1 VKIRD
6 YRGLLAVFV
15 AAALGIG
22 LLCSVSGM
30 AIQDLNESTT
40 GVDLAPGDIVDAAVS
55 NLNTVGALTMQAF
68 AELIPTSTP
77 TRPPTITS
85 SPSITVTPLTPTAFR
100 FPTVSEPTRTR
111 RPRPDP
117 TNTPVPPTRTAVP
130 PTRTDTPVPT
140 NTLRPTNT
148 PTDIPPSPTD
158 TQEPTNTIPPPT
170 DPPTD
175 IPIPTDTVEPTQSL
189 Q

>member
-1 VKIRD
+1 MKIRD

-15 AAALGIG
+15 AAALGIS

-30 AIQDLNESTT
+30 AIQDLNESAA
-40 GVDLAPGDIVDAAVS
+40 GVDLAPADIVDAAVS

-85 SPSITVTPLTPTAFR
+85 SPTATIAPITPTAFR
-100 FPTVSEPTRTR
+100 FPTVREPTRTR

-117 TNTPVPPTRTAVP
+117 TNTPVPPTRTAIP
-130 PTRTDTPVPT
+130 PTRTNTPVP
-140 NTLRPTNT
+140 

-158 TQEPTNTIPPPT
+158 TLEPTNTVPPPT
-170 DPPTD
+170 ITDEPTIEPSATVE
-175 IPIPTDTVEPTQSL
+175 IPITGATPTP
-189 Q
+189 

>member
-1 VKIRD
+1 MKIRD

-15 AAALGIG
+15 AGALGIS

-40 GVDLAPGDIVDAAVS
+40 GVDLAPADIVDAAVS

-77 TRPPTITS
+77 TLRPTH
-85 SPSITVTPLTPTAFR
+85 TVTTFPTTVAPRPTAFR

-117 TNTPVPPTRTAVP
+117 TKTAVP
-130 PTRTDTPVPT
+130 PTRTPP
-140 NTLRPTNT
+140 PTNT
-148 PTDIPPSPTD
+148 PIPTATDAPTATPVDTATPVPPTD
-158 TQEPTNTIPPPT
+158 TIEPPPTNTTEPPVE
-170 DPPTD
+170 
-175 IPIPTDTVEPTQSL
+175 TDTPSGAPITGATPTP
-189 Q
+189 

>member
-15 AAALGIG
+15 AAALGIS

-40 GVDLAPGDIVDAAVS
+40 GVDLQPADIVDAAVS

-85 SPSITVTPLTPTAFR
+85 SPTATVTPLTPTAFR

-117 TNTPVPPTRTAVP
+117 TNTPVPPTRPAVP
-130 PTRTDTPVPT
+130 PTRTPIPPT
-140 NTLRPTNT
+140 NTLPPTA
-148 PTDIPPSPTD
+148 
-158 TQEPTNTIPPPT
+158 TNTIPPDTLTPEPSDTSPPPT
-170 DPPTD
+170 DPPTETPTLE
-175 IPIPTDTVEPTQSL
+175 IPITGATPTP
-189 Q
+189 